1 MVISVTVLLVTGLYL
16 NNPIYGFMG
25 TPGMIRKIHSI
36 TGVVLIFVF
45 FSQVYY
51 YCYTGKFTEIVL
63 LPRDI
68 VFCRSFLR
76 YYLFLT
82 KQHPN
87 FGRYNIGQKLI
98 FSAWGAAVVVAGCTG
113 VVLFLPETLEQL
125 EWLFGGLMRIRML
138 HYFVA
143 VFFLAS
149 IPLHLYLV
157 FTEEPAK
164 LQAMF
169 TGFVQ
174 KNPSPKDG
182 E

>member
-1 MVISVTVLLVTGLYL
+1 MYFPVVCCMKLLLHPLPVRICHWSMVISVTVLLVTGLYL

-113 VVLFLPETLEQL
+113 VVLFCIWCLLRSRQNFRL
-125 EWLFGGLMRIRML
+125 CLLGLSRKIRRQRMGSKRL
-138 HYFVA
+138 GWV
-143 VFFLAS
+143 
-149 IPLHLYLV
+149 
-157 FTEEPAK
+157 
-164 LQAMF
+164 
-169 TGFVQ
+169 
-174 KNPSPKDG
+174 
-182 E
+182 